1 MIDRGHHPIEPWRLR
16 ETRLALDKLA
26 QSESLFAQSNGHIGL
41 RGNLDE
47 GEPYAIPGTYLNS
60 FYEQRPLPYAEAGY
74 GYPESGQTLVDVT
87 NGKLIRLM
95 VDDSP
100 FDIRYGYLTKHE
112 RSLDF
117 RTGILERDVDWTSP
131 GGKRIKVRSR
141 RLVSLTQR
149 AIAAIEYVVEPVDQS
164 ARFVIQS
171 ELVANEAQPKLSDD
185 RRCGWWARRR
195 ADALRLCPPYN
206 AKYFG
211 LGL

>member
-26 QSESLFAQSNGHIGL
+26 QSESLFALSNGHIGL

-87 NGKLIRLM
+87 NGKLIRLL

-100 FDIRYGYLTKHE
+100 FDVRYGYLTKHE

-117 RTGILERDVDWTSP
+117 RTGILQRDVDWTSP
-131 GGKRIKVRSR
+131 GGKRIRVRSR
-141 RLVSLTQR
+141 PFGDATFEILQVLPHLLQR
-149 AIAAIEYVVEPVDQS
+149 KAYGKETFGDIAGQS
-164 ARFVIQS
+164 ARQTF
-171 ELVANEAQPKLSDD
+171 LTKRRDLS
-185 RRCGWWARRR
+185 RI
-195 ADALRLCPPYN
+195 
-206 AKYFG
+206 G
-211 LGL
+211 L